1 LELFALLAPYL
12 KLHSQYWVAKITE
25 VKDIIVVLPYYIA
38 GVEDNETM

>member
-1 LELFALLAPYL
+1 MGKTKNRCGVVHLMRL
-12 KLHSQYWVAKITE
+12 SKITE